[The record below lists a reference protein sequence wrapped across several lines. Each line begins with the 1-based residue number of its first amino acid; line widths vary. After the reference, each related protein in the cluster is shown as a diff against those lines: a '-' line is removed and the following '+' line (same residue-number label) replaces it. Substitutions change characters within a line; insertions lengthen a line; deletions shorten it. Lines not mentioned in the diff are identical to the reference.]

1 MFYGKNINKTTDEV
15 VDLTGINNNKKKD
28 SRIRL

>member
-15 VDLTGINNNKKKD
+15 VDLTGINNNKKK
-28 SRIRL
+28 ILG

>member
-15 VDLTGINNNKKKD
+15 VDLTGINNNNKK
-28 SRIRL
+28 ILG